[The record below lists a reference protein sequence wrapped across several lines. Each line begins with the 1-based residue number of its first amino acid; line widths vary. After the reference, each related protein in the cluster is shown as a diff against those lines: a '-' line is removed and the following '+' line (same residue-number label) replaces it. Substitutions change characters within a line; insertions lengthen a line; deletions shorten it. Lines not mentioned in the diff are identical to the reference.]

1 MAENTTLTIQLS
13 AKDDASK
20 KIQDAGKKISDVA
33 KGIGETVKKVGAISA
48 ASIAGISAFAFNS
61 VKELGGVAEA
71 LTNMSKST
79 GLSIQSLS
87 ALKYA
92 ADQTSVPLDTMT
104 LGIKKLQL
112 SQSDLKGFSA
122 DLKDIGLNAKDIQ
135 KLSIEDQFFKI
146 GNAIA
151 QLPSATDRTIESM
164 KFFGKAGTDLLPIFG
179 KGAETLGDWTAAAK
193 KAGVLLNE
201 ETAQAAVNADGKFD
215 DLEQV
220 IKGLSK
226 TITTQLMPA
235 VIAVL
240 DTIIPLIA
248 QVGDWI
254 KKNPELTKT
263 IVEWGGALLVGGAAL
278 GAVVK
283 SFELLSV
290 VVKGLGTMSALTS
303 ALTGIS
309 LLQFGAIAALIVSLK
324 WIYDN
329 WETVA
334 NGARKIAD
342 NLGLVNSSSGS
353 AGAIKNLQKEMQK
366 VGPTKL
372 EAAPTSSTATGWQTF
387 KGNLDIWNADLRQG
401 LIDNISD
408 SISYITGPG
417 YAKGGRPEV
426 GMPSIVGENGPELFV
441 PDNAGT
447 VVPNHRLGGDT
458 ININISGNTLLDNN
472 VAKKL
477 SDMIMGELRLQK
489 RF

>member
-1 MAENTTLTIQLS
+1 MAETTNLTIQLS

-33 KGIGETVKKVGAISA
+33 KGIGDTVKKIGAISA
-48 ASIAGISAFAFNS
+48 AALVGISTFAIKS
-61 VKELGGVAEA
+61 VKDLAGAAEELD
-71 LTNMSKST
+71 NMHKST
-79 GLSIQSLS
+79 GLAVESLS
-87 ALKYA
+87 ALKVA
-92 ADQTSVPLDTMT
+92 ADQTSVPLETMT
-104 LGIKKLQL
+104 LGVKKLQL
-112 SQSDLKGFSA
+112 SQNDLKGFKEN
-122 DLKDIGLNAKDIQ
+122 LKDLGLTSKEIMNIP
-135 KLSIEDQFFKI
+135 IEEQFFKI

-151 QLPSATDRTIESM
+151 KLPDATDRTIASM
-164 KFFGKAGTDLLPIFG
+164 QFFGKTGTDLLPIFG
-179 KGAETLGDWTAAAK
+179 DGAMSLEEWTK
-193 KAGVLLNE
+193 KAKGMGQLLDG
-201 ETAQAAVNADGKFD
+201 ETIDAALKADQAFD
-215 DLEQV
+215 DFDGT
-220 IKGLSK
+220 IKGLVTTAAVEFLPIVTQMISA
-226 TITTQLMPA
+226 ITPVVQ
-235 VIAVL
+235 
-240 DTIIPLIA
+240 

-278 GAVVK
+278 GTVVK

-372 EAAPTSSTATGWQTF
+372 EAAPSSSTATGWQTF
-387 KGNLDIWNADLRQG
+387 KGNLDLWNADLRQG
-401 LIDNISD
+401 VINSISD

-417 YAKGGRPEV
+417 YAKGGRPDV

-458 ININISGNTLLDNN
+458 INITISGNTLLDNN